1 MRLIVAIHW
10 CDRHV
15 EAGGHSGLAGGG
27 DKWCHAG
34 LGKDGKVVTSQ
45 FQEVRANQRR
55 AALRYSLMPTTK
67 LDDRGHP
74 TPRQVARATAGWWSG
89 LRVSGQLL
97 GTCNAMCC
105 TYVSCIMLEHEVAGG
120 SSWGSPHLEG
130 DRRKGEKTLRSRSR
144 ATSSP
149 SRITARRLWTKLRP
163 AS

>member
-1 MRLIVAIHW
+1 MRLMVAIHW

-34 LGKDGKVVTSQ
+34 LSRDDKVVTSQ

-67 LDDRGHP
+67 LGRQRTPHP
-74 TPRQVARATAGWWSG
+74 TAGRASNRWLVEWTACLWAAAFSA
-89 LRVSGQLL
+89 
-97 GTCNAMCC
+97 CNAMCC

-120 SSWGSPHLEG
+120 LSWGSPHWREI
-130 DRRKGEKTLRSRSR
+130 GEKAKRPLE
-144 ATSSP
+144 ADHE
-149 SRITARRLWTKLRP
+149 RRHRP
-163 AS
+163 AESQRDASGRN